1 MSGLLKNPPIR
12 EDGLAAT
19 QARSDRTWRTIEPE
33 TSLASR
39 RSELKIDKGGLRAGL
54 QNHQGCH
61 RTVQIGIG
69 AVQRPFEQRAGN
81 QMLDDDRQGIEQRK
95 IVEQLWWVRVRA
107 QRKHAGEIADS
118 VIEVRQLGE
127 NP

>member
-1 MSGLLKNPPIR
+1 MPSQDR
-12 EDGLAAT
+12 TLAAA

-54 QNHQGCH
+54 QNHQRYH

-69 AVQRPFEQRAGN
+69 AGEHPFEQRAGN

-107 QRKHAGEIADS
+107 QRKHAGEIADG
-118 VIEVRQLGE
+118 VIDIRQLGE

>member
-1 MSGLLKNPPIR
+1 MPSPAR
-12 EDGLAAT
+12 RQAAT
-19 QARSDRTWRTIEPE
+19 QVRQYRTWRTIEAE
-33 TSLASR
+33 TSRACR
-39 RSELKIDKGGLRAGL
+39 HSELKIDKGGLRAGL
-54 QNHQGCH
+54 QNHQRYH

-69 AVQRPFEQRAGN
+69 AGERPFEQRAGN

-118 VIEVRQLGE
+118 MIEVRQPEE